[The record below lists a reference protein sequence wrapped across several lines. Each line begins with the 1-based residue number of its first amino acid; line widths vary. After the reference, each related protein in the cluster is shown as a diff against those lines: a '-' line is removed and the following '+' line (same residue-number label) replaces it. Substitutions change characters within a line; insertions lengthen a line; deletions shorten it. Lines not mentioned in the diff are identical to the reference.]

1 LAVAAVVL
9 KALPPVVRAV
19 LAAAAVM
26 GVVAEP
32 GQQAKGTPVVRGLL
46 LVLDTTQT
54 VVVAVQGR
62 PVAQD
67 MAHTLMIQAEM
78 AAPELHPQ

>member
-1 LAVAAVVL
+1 MPTEAPADQV
-9 KALPPVVRAV
+9 
-19 LAAAAVM
+19 AAAVM
-26 GVVAEP
+26 EVVAVRER
-32 GQQAKGTPVVRGLL
+32 QAKVTAAAREPLL
-46 LVLDTTQT
+46 DLDTTQT

-67 MAHTLMIQAEM
+67 MAHPLMIWAEM